1 MKDLFME
8 GGYVSINKHDQP
20 VCGDFYTTVKT
31 ENGTTIVLSDG
42 LGSGVKANILAT
54 LTAKILSTMMARKL
68 PISQCIRTMA
78 DTLPVCK
85 VRKMAYS
92 TFTILQLD
100 DNRTEAYL
108 AQFDNPPAIL
118 LRAGKNF
125 DYERSRRI
133 IGGKEISE
141 SVLRLAAGD
150 FLILFSDGVTNAG
163 LGKTMLDGWPR
174 EDIIKHLEDCYA
186 PDLSPQQ
193 MAATLA
199 EACMDLDLGSPDDD
213 ITIIVYKLRKRQAV
227 NVLIGP
233 PAHREDDESVMRM
246 FFSKEGRHIVCGGT
260 TAQAASRYLR
270 APVVPL
276 PDTGT
281 EEIPAAASI
290 KGIDLVTEGVITL
303 GKVLEIA
310 QEYTAGTR
318 VAFEIKNR
326 TDGASLLARML
337 FEEATD
343 INLFV
348 GRAEN
353 KAHERLDAEIG
364 FPAKMGI
371 IKQIQECLLHMGKNV
386 KLSMC

>member
-150 FLILFSDGVTNAG
+150 FLILF
-163 LGKTMLDGWPR
+163 
-174 EDIIKHLEDCYA
+174 
-186 PDLSPQQ
+186 
-193 MAATLA
+193 
-199 EACMDLDLGSPDDD
+199 
-213 ITIIVYKLRKRQAV
+213 
-227 NVLIGP
+227 
-233 PAHREDDESVMRM
+233 RM
-246 FFSKEGRHIVCGGT
+246 G
-260 TAQAASRYLR
+260 
-270 APVVPL
+270 
-276 PDTGT
+276 
-281 EEIPAAASI
+281 
-290 KGIDLVTEGVITL
+290 
-303 GKVLEIA
+303 
-310 QEYTAGTR
+310 
-318 VAFEIKNR
+318 
-326 TDGASLLARML
+326 
-337 FEEATD
+337 
-343 INLFV
+343 
-348 GRAEN
+348 
-353 KAHERLDAEIG
+353 
-364 FPAKMGI
+364 
-371 IKQIQECLLHMGKNV
+371 
-386 KLSMC
+386 